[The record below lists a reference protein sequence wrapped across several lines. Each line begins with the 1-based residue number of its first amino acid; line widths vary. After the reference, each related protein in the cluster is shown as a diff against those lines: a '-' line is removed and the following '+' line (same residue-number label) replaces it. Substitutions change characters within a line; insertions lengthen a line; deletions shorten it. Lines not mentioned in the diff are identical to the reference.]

1 MKQKVLFL
9 TGASGFLGAEILH
22 RVLAREPETSV
33 ICLVRGTSAEEAHE
47 RVVRSLGQ
55 CSEGLA
61 DPKQLH
67 RERLLIV
74 NGDITLPRFGLSP
87 LVYSLL
93 QRRTTRILHCAATTR
108 FDLSLE
114 DARAVNVGGTMEILR
129 FARGCDSLERLAY
142 VSTAYVSG
150 DREGII
156 REDELNV
163 GQGFLNTY
171 EQSKLETEALVQE
184 AMMTGLPNTMI
195 FRPSIIMGNSRDGRT
210 TTFKMLYCPMRLY
223 GLGMIRV
230 VPGKPWV
237 RLDVV
242 PVNYVADVIQ
252 NIFENRAAF
261 GKTFHLVAGPERAM
275 ALQAFVERGVEIY
288 NEHFAARGLARRLRV
303 PQIIND
309 SAGVAFLDQAIE
321 TMPSGQVRALFEM
334 FRFFIPYTQK
344 DKMFDDRN
352 TRDLL
357 AGTGIEPMPFAAYM
371 HRILSYCFETS
382 WGRKPRERESLE
394 AEVWL
399 EGQLE
404 RVFCSS
410 PTGREAVGTMRL

>member
-1 MKQKVLFL
+1 MSSKVIFL

-22 RVLAREPETSV
+22 RVLVREPETSV
-33 ICLVRGTSAEEAHE
+33 ICLVRGTSTQEAQE
-47 RVVRSLGQ
+47 RVVRALAQ
-55 CSEGLA
+55 CREGMTQA
-61 DPKQLH
+61 VQIQH
-67 RERLLIV
+67 ERLLIV
-74 NGDITLPRFGLSP
+74 NGDITFPRFGLSP

-93 QRRTTRILHCAATTR
+93 QRRTTHVLHNAASTR

-114 DARAVNVGGTMEILR
+114 EARSINVGGTLEVLR
-129 FARGCDSLERLAY
+129 FARGCDNLDRLGY
-142 VSTAYVSG
+142 VSTAYVAG
-150 DREGII
+150 DREGIV

-171 EQSKLETEALVQE
+171 EQSKTEAEALIHE
-184 AMMTGLPNTMI
+184 AMATGLPRTMI
-195 FRPSIIMGNSRDGRT
+195 FRPSIIMGDSRDGRS

-223 GLGMIRV
+223 SLGVIRE

-242 PVNYVADVIQ
+242 PINYVADAVHRL
-252 NIFENRAAF
+252 FADETAL
-261 GKTFHLVAGPERAM
+261 GKTFHLVAGPERSM
-275 ALQAFVERGVEIY
+275 SLQAFVERGVEIC
-288 NEHFAARGLARRLRV
+288 NEHLASRGLTRRMAV
-303 PQIIND
+303 PQIIDD
-309 SAGVAFLDQAIE
+309 SSGPGILDRAIE
-321 TMPSGQVRALFEM
+321 SMPSGQMRSLFEM
-334 FRFFIPYTQK
+334 FRFFVPYTQK

-352 TRDLL
+352 TRMHLTETGL
-357 AGTGIEPMPFAAYM
+357 APMPFAGYM

-410 PTGREAVGTMRL
+410 S

>member
-1 MKQKVLFL
+1 MSAKVLFL

-33 ICLVRGTSAEEAHE
+33 ICLVRGTSTQEAQE
-47 RVVRSLGQ
+47 RVVHALDRCRDGSAQ
-55 CSEGLA
+55 
-61 DPKQLH
+61 PVQFH
-67 RERLLIV
+67 YERLLIV

-93 QRRTTRILHCAATTR
+93 QRRTTHILHNAASTR
-108 FDLSLE
+108 FDHSLDE
-114 DARAVNVGGTMEILR
+114 ARSINVGGTLEVLR
-129 FARGCDSLERLAY
+129 FARGCDNLDRLGY
-142 VSTAYVSG
+142 VSTAYVAG

-171 EQSKLETEALVQE
+171 EQSKLEAEALVRE
-184 AMMTGLPNTMI
+184 AAATGLPRTMI
-195 FRPSIIMGNSRDGRT
+195 FRPSIIMGDSRDGRS

-223 GLGMIRV
+223 SLGVIRE

-242 PVNYVADVIQ
+242 PINYVADAVHR
-252 NIFENRAAF
+252 IFEEETAL
-261 GKTFHLVAGPERAM
+261 GKTFHVVAGPERSM
-275 ALQAFVERGVEIY
+275 SLQAFVERGVKIC
-288 NEHFAARGLARRLRV
+288 NEHFASRGLTRRMAV
-303 PQIIND
+303 PHVIDD
-309 SAGVAFLDQAIE
+309 SSGPGLLDLAIE
-321 TMPSGQVRALFEM
+321 SMPSGQMRSLFEM
-334 FRFFIPYTQK
+334 FRFFVPYTQK

-399 EGQLE
+399 EGQFE
-404 RVFCSS
+404 KVFC
-410 PTGREAVGTMRL
+410 

>member
-1 MKQKVLFL
+1 MSGKVLFL

-33 ICLVRGTSAEEAHE
+33 ICLVRGTSTQEAHE
-47 RVVRSLGQ
+47 RIVQVL
-55 CSEGLA
+55 EGCREGSA
-61 DPKQLH
+61 QPVQYH
-67 RERLLIV
+67 HERLLIV

-93 QRRTTRILHCAATTR
+93 QRRTTHILHNAASTR
-108 FDLSLE
+108 FDLSLDE
-114 DARAVNVGGTMEILR
+114 ARSINVGGTLEMLR
-129 FARGCDSLERLAY
+129 FARGCDSLDRLGY
-142 VSTAYVSG
+142 VSTAYVAG

-156 REDELNV
+156 REDDLNT

-171 EQSKLETEALVQE
+171 EQSKMEAEALVQE
-184 AMMTGLPNTMI
+184 AMATGLPRTMV
-195 FRPSIIMGNSRDGRT
+195 FRPSIIMGDSRNGRS

-223 GLGMIRV
+223 GLGVIQV

-242 PVNYVADVIQ
+242 SVDYVADAVQ
-252 NIFENRAAF
+252 HIFNKQASF
-261 GKTFHLVAGPERAM
+261 GKTFHLVAGPQQSM
-275 ALQAFVERGVEIY
+275 SLQAFVERGVEIY
-288 NEHFAARGLARRLRV
+288 NAHFASRGLARRLTV
-303 PQIIND
+303 PRIIND
-309 SAGVAFLDQAIE
+309 SAGCEFLDQAIHA
-321 TMPSGQVRALFEM
+321 MPSGQVRALFEM
-334 FRFFIPYTQK
+334 FRFFVPYTQT

-399 EGQLE
+399 EGQLD
-404 RVFCSS
+404 RMFCPS
-410 PTGREAVGTMRL
+410 AA